1 MAAPGMDSMQPAL
14 TDRNDLLRFSLLAI
28 ATGLVAGLGAVVF
41 RAMIALFHN
50 LLFLGTLSLNYDA
63 NTHTPAAPWG
73 MGVVL
78 VPVLGALVVTYLVRH
93 YAPEAR
99 GHGVP
104 EVIDAIYYNGGK
116 IRPAVALIKSLAS
129 AISIGSG
136 GAVGRE
142 GPIIQI
148 GAAFGSTVGQL
159 VHMPQWRRLTLIA
172 CGAGGG
178 IAATFNTPIGGLL
191 FAIELILPEI
201 SSRTLIPVAL
211 ATGAATYVGRAAF
224 GDFPAFDIPALA
236 LHGSGGLSAGGVVAW
251 LGFGVLLGI
260 VSMIFIRAL
269 YGFEDMFER
278 IPGND
283 YTRHVLGMLL
293 VGVMMYLLLHYAGHY
308 YVQGVGYATIQDIL
322 QETLRHPG
330 FLLLLFALKLLATS
344 LTLGSGASGGI
355 FSPSLFMGATLGGAY
370 AALFAS
376 LMPGVQMD
384 IAGTAVIG
392 MAGMVAGATG
402 AVVTAI
408 VMIFEM
414 TRDYDVIIPLMIT
427 ASVAYGIRRALLRD
441 SIYTMKLARRGHI
454 IPEALQTNLY
464 LMHSARELLDIPTVR
479 RRADDATP
487 LRGLLRNQR
496 QIPHIL
502 LVNDGHAAGLLSAG
516 TLLRLDRDSS
526 LAELFAEH
534 GARDFIRI
542 NADDNLFDV
551 FIRLRDAPTDVALV
565 TERVDGEGEEKVL
578 GALTWEQ
585 IAQASNLPHVLRR
598 RRQA

>member
-1 MAAPGMDSMQPAL
+1 MLRSL
-14 TDRNDLLRFSLLAI
+14 TDSDALLRFSLLAI
-28 ATGLVAGLGAVVF
+28 LTGLVAGLSAAVF
-41 RAMIALFHN
+41 RALIALFHN
-50 LLFLGTLSLNYDA
+50 LLFLGVFSLSYDA
-63 NTHTPAAPWG
+63 NTHTPASPWG
-73 MGVVL
+73 IAVIL
-78 VPVLGALVVTYLVRH
+78 VPVLGALAVTYLVKH
-93 YAPEAR
+93 YAPETK

-104 EVIDAIYYNGGK
+104 EVIDAIYYHGGV
-116 IRPAVALIKSLAS
+116 IRPTVAVIKSLAS

-159 VHMPQWRRLTLIA
+159 IRMPRWQRLALIA

-211 ATGAATYVGRAAF
+211 ATGAATYVGRLFF
-224 GDFPAFDIPALA
+224 GDFPAFTIPALA
-236 LHGSGGLSAGGVVAW
+236 LRVPGALSAAGMLAW
-251 LGFGVLLGI
+251 IGFGVLLGV
-260 VSMIFIRAL
+260 VSMIYIRAL

-278 IPGND
+278 MPGND
-283 YTRHVLGMLL
+283 YTRHALGMLL
-293 VGVMMYLLLHYAGHY
+293 VGIMMYLLLRYTGHYAI
-308 YVQGVGYATIQDIL
+308 QGVGYATIQDIL
-322 QETLRHPG
+322 QQLLLHPS

-370 AALFAS
+370 AVLLAPLI
-376 LMPGVQMD
+376 PGAQLD

-414 TRDYDVIIPLMIT
+414 TRDYNVIIPLMIT
-427 ASVAYGIRRALLRD
+427 ASVAHGIRRALLRD
-441 SIYTMKLARRGHI
+441 SIYTMKLSRRGHS

-464 LMHSARELLDIPTVR
+464 LMHSARELLDVPML
-479 RRADDATP
+479 RRAADDRTP
-487 LRGLLRNQR
+487 LRKVLHARR
-496 QIPHIL
+496 RTPHIL
-502 LVNDGHAAGLLSAG
+502 LVGDGRIAGLISADE
-516 TLLRLDRDSS
+516 LRRLDPDTRLSQ
-526 LAELFAEH
+526 LFATH
-534 GARDFIRI
+534 DTSDFITVS
-542 NADDNLFDV
+542 ADDSLFDV
-551 FIRLRDAPTDVALV
+551 FIRLRDSRADTALV
-565 TERVDGEGEEKVL
+565 TAQGDADSEKDVV

-585 IAQASNLPHVLRR
+585 IAHASNLPDALRR
-598 RRQA
+598 RRPAPESR

>member
-1 MAAPGMDSMQPAL
+1 MQPAI
-14 TDRNDLLRFSLLAI
+14 TDRNDFLRFSLLAI
-28 ATGLVAGLGAVVF
+28 VTGLVAGVGAVVF

-50 LLFLGTLSLNYDA
+50 LLFLGTFSLSYNA
-63 NTHTPAAPWG
+63 NAHTPPSPWG
-73 MGVVL
+73 MGIIL
-78 VPVLGALVVTYLVRH
+78 VPVLGALAVTWLVKH

-104 EVIDAIYYNGGK
+104 EVMDAIYYHGGR
-116 IRPAVALIKSLAS
+116 IRPSVALIKSLAS

-136 GAVGRE
+136 AAVGRE

-159 VHMPQWRRLTLIA
+159 VPMPQWRRITLIA

-211 ATGAATYVGRAAF
+211 ATGAATYIGRAAF
-224 GDFPAFDIPALA
+224 GDFPAFDIPSLA
-236 LHGSGGLSAGGVVAW
+236 LHGTETLSLGGISAW
-251 LGFGVLLGI
+251 LGFGVLLGV
-260 VSMIFIRAL
+260 VSMVYIRAL
-269 YGFEDMFER
+269 YGFEDLFER

-283 YTRHVLGMLL
+283 YSRHALGMLL
-293 VGVMMYLLLHYAGHY
+293 VGIMMYALLHFTGHY
-308 YVQGVGYATIQDIL
+308 YVQGVGYAAVQDIL
-322 QETLRHPG
+322 GEVLRNPG

-370 AALFAS
+370 ALLFAP
-376 LMPGVQMD
+376 LIPGAHLD

-414 TRDYDVIIPLMIT
+414 TRDYNVIIPLMIT
-427 ASVAYGIRRALLRD
+427 ASVAYGIRRGLLRD
-441 SIYTMKLARRGHI
+441 SIYTMKLTRRGHT

-464 LMHSARELLDIPTVR
+464 LMHSARELLDIPTLR

-496 QIPHIL
+496 QVPHIL
-502 LVNDGHAAGLLSAG
+502 LSNDGHAAGLLSAG
-516 TLLRLDRDSS
+516 TLHRLDRDTS
-526 LAELFAEH
+526 LAKLFAEH
-534 GARDFIRI
+534 GTRDFIRVD
-542 NADDNLFDV
+542 ADDNLFDV

-565 TERVDGEGEEKVL
+565 TERTDGDEAEKVL

-598 RRQA
+598 RRKA